1 MSMGSD
7 SPPWV
12 DNDLPALRN
21 YALTGGRTRPD
32 HDLDM
37 GCLIQTA
44 ASADPLT
51 PLAPEKAQVL
61 ELCRDQPLGVA
72 EIAGRLRQPL
82 QVTKILLSDLISDGV
97 LINTSPL
104 VPDGSPGV
112 DVMKAVLDG
121 LRTTP

>member
-1 MSMGSD
+1 MASE
-7 SPPWV
+7 SPAWV

-37 GCLIQTA
+37 ACLIQA
-44 ASADPLT
+44 RVAEPLV
-51 PLAPEKAQVL
+51 PLVPEKAQVF
-61 ELCRDQPLGVA
+61 ELCRGEALGVA

-104 VPDGSPGV
+104 VPEGAPGI
-112 DVMKAVLDG
+112 DVIKAVLDG
-121 LRTTP
+121 LRATS

>member
-1 MSMGSD
+1 MVPD
-7 SPPWV
+7 NPPWV
-12 DNDLPALRN
+12 DNELPALRN

-37 GCLIQTA
+37 ACLIQAKVSELQTH
-44 ASADPLT
+44 
-51 PLAPEKAQVL
+51 LAPEKVQVF
-61 ELCRDQPLGVA
+61 ELCRNEALGVA

-82 QVTKILLSDLISDGV
+82 QVTKILLSDLITDGV

-104 VPDGSPGV
+104 VPDGAPSV

-121 LRTTP
+121 LRTTL

>member
-1 MSMGSD
+1 MGAD
-7 SPPWV
+7 NPPWV

-37 GCLIQTA
+37 ACLIRA
-44 ASADPLT
+44 VIPT
-51 PLAPEKAQVL
+51 PEIHLAPEKAQVL
-61 ELCRDQPLGVA
+61 DLCRDEALGVA

-82 QVTKILLSDLISDGV
+82 QVTKILLSDLINDGV

-104 VPDGSPGV
+104 VPDGAPSV

-121 LRTTP
+121 LRTAL